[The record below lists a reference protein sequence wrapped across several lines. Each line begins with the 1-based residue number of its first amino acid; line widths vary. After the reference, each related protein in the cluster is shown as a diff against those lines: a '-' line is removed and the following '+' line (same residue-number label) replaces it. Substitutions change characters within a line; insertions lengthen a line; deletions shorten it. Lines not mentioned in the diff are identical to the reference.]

1 VLRPSGKSFL
11 PTLIILLIT
20 GFSQGR
26 AAGLREF
33 RDSWLLSTGESWLLL
48 GAASA
53 ELARIPGRVPL
64 FTLAGGGARLFSI
77 PGLEQ
82 TCLQASARTR
92 LRGLDLFLAGE
103 WQQLG
108 RGIFRE
114 NRTGFRILAGGFPAL
129 GVGVIRREV
138 VLSGET
144 VSDVFDCCFH
154 LDFPFS
160 PVRDTHFRCRLELPL
175 AGSDRQEVRPP
186 RRGFL
191 LLTLIRGGRALVLQV
206 DRRQDGTPVLGLD
219 SFWSLGGGLGIGLRV
234 DPGTGSL
241 GPSLSL
247 RRGKILLRT
256 SHLVHP
262 ALGQTHRVSLGLVIP
277 RG

>member
-1 VLRPSGKSFL
+1 MLRPSGIPVL

-20 GFSQGR
+20 GSSQGR
-26 AAGLREF
+26 AAGLRES

-48 GAASA
+48 GAVSA
-53 ELARIPGRVPL
+53 DLTRIPGRASLV
-64 FTLAGGGARLFSI
+64 TLAGGGGRLFSI

-82 TCLQASARTR
+82 TCLQVSSRVR
-92 LRGLDLFLAGE
+92 FRGRGLFLAGE

-114 NRTGFRILAGGFPAL
+114 ERKEFRILAGNFPAL
-129 GVGVIRREV
+129 GLGVVRRQV
-138 VLSGET
+138 MLSGET
-144 VSDVFDCCFH
+144 VSGAFDCCLH
-154 LDFPFS
+154 LDFPFP
-160 PVRDTHFRCRLELPL
+160 PVRGTCFRCRLELPL
-175 AGSDRQEVRPP
+175 AGSTRQEVQQS

-219 SFWSLGGGLGIGLRV
+219 SFWCLGGGLGIGLRA
-234 DPGTGSL
+234 DPATGSV

-247 RRGKILLRT
+247 RRGNLLVRT

-262 ALGQTHRVSLGLVIP
+262 SLGQTHRVSLGLVFP